1 MKKIL
6 TLLLIGFLTSICS
19 NDDDISNQII
29 GNWKLTEAKFYG
41 FEGEGSI
48 DYSDENII
56 YNFKSNGIL
65 VVSGGDNA
73 GYTNGEYE
81 YFFGKDHLGG
91 NTDPKVL
98 LVKINNSKWTYD
110 LTNRKMTLGKS
121 YVDGPNLIFERIKN
135 YRQQWL

>member
-1 MKKIL
+1 M
-6 TLLLIGFLTSICS
+6 TLLIIGFLISSCS

-29 GNWKLTEAKFYG
+29 GNWKLTKTVCCY
-41 FEGEGSI
+41 FEGGRTT
-48 DYSDENII
+48 DYSNENII

-65 VVSGGDNA
+65 VVSGRDNV

-98 LVKINNSKWTYD
+98 LVKINNSKWTYG
-110 LTNRKMTLGKS
+110 LTNGKMTLGRS
-121 YVDGPNLIFERIKN
+121 YIDGPNLIFERK
-135 YRQQWL
+135 